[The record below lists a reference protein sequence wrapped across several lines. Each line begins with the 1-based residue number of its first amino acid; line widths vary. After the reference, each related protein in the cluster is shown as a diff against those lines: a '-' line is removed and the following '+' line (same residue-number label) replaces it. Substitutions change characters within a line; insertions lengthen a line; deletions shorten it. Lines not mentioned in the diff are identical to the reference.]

1 MGYIIRIIRQR
12 QNTGCFYGVRQ
23 LLLCM
28 RVGLLYLLVCNP
40 PLLLAADFTME
51 TTTGYDDNPARTS
64 SPGGSAFTFY
74 RAEMDK
80 SFSLG
85 SSARLSTLV
94 EGRYRN
100 YTRVGDNYFL
110 RAYGAVTRPVCSGR
124 LLPSILAEVNAYR
137 DDLVREDS
145 RDEYLFGGRVSWLY
159 SRYLTLSFEST
170 YSRLDYKN
178 PAQPYA
184 GREPAPQTGPAAP
197 AASPVAAPAQSRNPG
212 KGSAAQSMSAQEAGN
227 GNGRGA
233 GGNTGRNRNRFRN
246 RLNAAFARIV
256 DTVDFT
262 ASGAVPELA
271 VTEPPRDDHL
281 VNTDIIADAF
291 MAPGISG
298 AFSAG
303 YAELHSSVDFETYR
317 QWHARMQLD
326 RDFRDTWRLE
336 LDAGWARTC
345 YYDSPLSF
353 ERIDYTFSAGL
364 SIGRQIG
371 PFELFAG
378 VIWLKNNSRLS
389 VESYRQTVT
398 QCGLSWYF

>member
-1 MGYIIRIIRQR
+1 M
-12 QNTGCFYGVRQ
+12 CA
-23 LLLCM
+23 
-28 RVGLLYLLVCNP
+28 GLLYLLVCNP
-40 PLLLAADFTME
+40 PLLAGADFTME

-74 RAEMDK
+74 RVEMDRI
-80 SFSLG
+80 FPLG
-85 SSARLSTLV
+85 NSANLSTLV

-100 YTRVGDNYFL
+100 YTRLGDNYFL
-110 RAYGAVTRPVCSGR
+110 RACGALTRPVCSGR
-124 LLPSILAEVNAYR
+124 LLPSILAEMNAYR

-145 RDEYLFGGRVSWLY
+145 RDEYLFGSRVSWLY
-159 SRYLTLSFEST
+159 SRYLTFSLEST

-178 PAQPYA
+178 PAKPFA

-197 AASPVAAPAQSRNPG
+197 AVSPVAAPAQGRHPG
-212 KGSAAQSMSAQEAGN
+212 KGPASQSISAQETGN

-233 GGNTGRNRNRFRN
+233 GGNTGRNRNRFQN
-246 RLNAAFARIV
+246 RLATIFSRV
-256 DTVDFT
+256 LDTADFT
-262 ASGAVPELA
+262 APGTVPELA
-271 VTEPPRDDHL
+271 VTEPPRDDDL
-281 VNTDIIADAF
+281 VNTDIIVDAF
-291 MAPGISG
+291 MAPGMSG

-303 YAELHSSVDFETYR
+303 YAELHSTVDFETYR
-317 QWHARMQLD
+317 QWHARVQLD

-345 YYDSPLSF
+345 YYESPLSF

-371 PFELFAG
+371 PIELFAG
-378 VIWLKNNSRLS
+378 VTWLKNNSRLS

-398 QCGLSWYF
+398 QCGLSWSF